1 MKKLLFLIF
10 VIAECQTNYA
20 QVFGLQFGV
29 GTSHYLGDL
38 GGKPTYGTDGPTDL
52 DWQTTRYVL
61 NTGLRVNISPTFA
74 IRLAGS
80 YGRLA
85 GDDKYTTNLER
96 KNRNLNFY
104 SHLAEGSLTMQAN
117 LGKSKR
123 LYIFGGVG
131 YFTFNPKTK
140 FGNSVYELQKYGTE
154 GQYHNPDKAPYAL
167 NALSFPFGFG
177 YKLAATKNGYFSLEF
192 SFRKT
197 TTDYIDDVS
206 TTYADPTLLAAS
218 NGPIAVQLSNRSLSS
233 SIPGFSEPGAIRGN
247 SGSNDNFSFLTIN
260 YILQIGVKNYGAG
273 FGSGRKHRG
282 RRGKGS
288 CPDMTF

>member
-1 MKKLLFLIF
+1 MKKLLFLILG
-10 VIAECQTNYA
+10 IAGTQTSYA

-38 GGKPTYGTDGPTDL
+38 GGKPTYGTNGPTDL

-61 NTGLRVNISPTFA
+61 NTGLRVNVSPTFA
-74 IRLAGS
+74 LRLAGS

-96 KNRNLNFY
+96 RNRNLNFY
-104 SHLAEGSLTMQAN
+104 SHIAEGSLTMQAN

-123 LYIFGGVG
+123 LYVFGGIG

-140 FGNSVYELQKYGTE
+140 LGNSVYELQKYGTE
-154 GQYHNPDKAPYAL
+154 GQYHEPNKAPYAL
-167 NALSFPFGFG
+167 NAVSFPFGVG

-206 TTYADPTLLAAS
+206 TTYADPALLAAS
-218 NGPIAVQLSNRSLSS
+218 NGPIAVQLSNRSLPVG
-233 SIPGFSEPGAIRGN
+233 IPGFSEPGAIRGN
-247 SGSNDNFSFLTIN
+247 NGSNDNFSFLTIN
-260 YILQIGVKNYGAG
+260 YILQIGVKDYGASFSNG
-273 FGSGRKHRG
+273 KKRRRKGR
-282 RRGKGS
+282 KGS
-288 CPDMTF
+288 CPNMTF